1 MIKKVFSLLKPL
13 VVWSIVLIIVF
24 ELILHWTLN
33 DLPYKFLNHTTG
45 PIRRLSQYSKENVR
59 PNNYIAMLG
68 DSNVYGFGPWLY
80 DNSWSMDQPNFA
92 THHLLHENLGKD
104 IMAFGYPGY
113 GTLGACL
120 SMVSEREMFDSS
132 WFWSNVEYPSQILIV
147 CYEGND
153 LINNL
158 HEIEQRGLNINT
170 SLSKQSEK
178 GIEQII
184 IKESEKLSNSWTFVD
199 HSASWNLLGGI
210 TENYLNKYKPP
221 ETQSISHSDEI
232 LVNNDPIPNIEE
244 NIAII
249 NGKGV
254 PLGYCEGPA
263 LHLTYNEIDL
273 SMEIARQ
280 SLLYLRKKFHE
291 SEISLVYL
299 PSSLSIYKFSD
310 CAIRPATLKIK
321 GSTRNKLFEPSESLK
336 RNEWLRAKFMKLAN
350 SLGFGFID
358 TTPFLKE
365 KASLHLLHGPR
376 DPIHLNRV
384 GYEFFS
390 QAITKELKTNL

>member
-1 MIKKVFSLLKPL
+1 MIKKLFSLLKPL
-13 VVWSIVLIIVF
+13 AVWSIVLIIVF

-158 HEIEQRGLNINT
+158 HEIEQRGFDINT

-178 GIEQII
+178 GIKQII
-184 IKESEKLSNSWTFVD
+184 IQESEKLRNSWTFVD
-199 HSASWNLLGGI
+199 HSASWNLYRGI
-210 TENYLNKYKPP
+210 IGNYLNKYKPS
-221 ETQSISHSDEI
+221 ETQSSPHSDEI
-232 LVNNDPIPNIEE
+232 LVNDDPPLLIEE

-249 NGKGV
+249 NGKRV

-263 LHLTYNEIDL
+263 LHLTDNEINL

-280 SLLYLRKKFHE
+280 ALVYLRKKFHK

-310 CAIRPATLKIK
+310 CAIRPATLEIK
-321 GSTRNKLFEPSESLK
+321 DSTRNNLFEPSESLK
-336 RNEWLRAKFMKLAN
+336 RNEWLRAKFLNLAN
-350 SLGFGFID
+350 SLGFRFID

-365 KASLHLLHGPR
+365 KASFHLLHGPR

-390 QAITKELKTNL
+390 QAITNELKTNL

>member
-1 MIKKVFSLLKPL
+1 MRKKLFSLLKPL
-13 VVWSIVLIIVF
+13 VIWLLVLIIFF

-120 SMVSEREMFDSS
+120 SMVSEREMFDNSL
-132 WFWSNVEYPSQILIV
+132 FWSNVEYPSQILVV

-158 HEIEQRGLNINT
+158 HEIEQRGFDINT
-170 SLSKQSEK
+170 SLFKQSEK
-178 GIEQII
+178 RIKQII
-184 IKESEKLSNSWTFVD
+184 IQESEKLRNSWTLVD
-199 HSASWNLLGGI
+199 HSASWNLYRGI
-210 TENYLNKYKPP
+210 IGNYLNKYKPS
-221 ETQSISHSDEI
+221 ETQSSPHSDEI
-232 LVNNDPIPNIEE
+232 LVNDDPPLLIEE

-249 NGKGV
+249 NGKRV

-263 LHLTYNEIDL
+263 LHLTENEINL

-280 SLLYLRKKFHE
+280 ALVYLRKKFHK

-310 CAIRPATLKIK
+310 CSLRPATLKIK
-321 GSTRNKLFEPSESLK
+321 DSTRNNLVEPPEALK
-336 RNEWLRAKFMKLAN
+336 RNELLRAKFLHLAN
-350 SLGFGFID
+350 SLGFRFID

-365 KASLHLLHGPR
+365 KASFHLLHGPR

-390 QAITKELKTNL
+390 QAITKELEPNL

>member
-1 MIKKVFSLLKPL
+1 MRKKLFSLLKPL
-13 VVWSIVLIIVF
+13 VIWLLVLIIFF

-120 SMVSEREMFDSS
+120 SMVSEREMFDNSL
-132 WFWSNVEYPSQILIV
+132 FWSNVEYPSQILVV

-158 HEIEQRGLNINT
+158 HEIEQRGFDINT
-170 SLSKQSEK
+170 SLFKQSEK
-178 GIEQII
+178 RIKQII
-184 IKESEKLSNSWTFVD
+184 IQESEKLRNSWTLVD
-199 HSASWNLLGGI
+199 HSASWNLYRGI
-210 TENYLNKYKPP
+210 IGNYLNKYKPS
-221 ETQSISHSDEI
+221 ETQSSPHSDEI
-232 LVNNDPIPNIEE
+232 LVNDDPPLLIEE

-249 NGKGV
+249 NGKRV

-263 LHLTYNEIDL
+263 LHLTENEINL

-280 SLLYLRKKFHE
+280 ALVYLRKKFHK

-310 CAIRPATLKIK
+310 CAIRPATLEIK
-321 GSTRNKLFEPSESLK
+321 DSTRNNLFEPSEALK
-336 RNEWLRAKFMKLAN
+336 RNEWLRAKFLNLAN
-350 SLGFGFID
+350 SLGFRFID

-365 KASLHLLHGPR
+365 KASFHLLHGPR

-390 QAITKELKTNL
+390 QAITKELEPNL

>member
-1 MIKKVFSLLKPL
+1 
-13 VVWSIVLIIVF
+13 
-24 ELILHWTLN
+24 
-33 DLPYKFLNHTTG
+33 
-45 PIRRLSQYSKENVR
+45 
-59 PNNYIAMLG
+59 MLG

-120 SMVSEREMFDSS
+120 SMVSEREMFDKSL
-132 WFWSNVEYPSQILIV
+132 FWSNVEYPSQILVV

-158 HEIEQRGLNINT
+158 HEIEQRGFDITT
-170 SLSKQSEK
+170 SLSKQQSEK

-184 IKESEKLSNSWTFVD
+184 IKESEKLRNSWTLVD
-199 HSASWNLLGGI
+199 HSASWNLFGGI
-210 TENYLNKYKPP
+210 IGNYLNKYKPS
-221 ETQSISHSDEI
+221 ETQSSPHSDEI
-232 LVNNDPIPNIEE
+232 LVNDDLIPNIEE

-249 NGKGV
+249 NGKRV

-263 LHLTYNEIDL
+263 LHLTEDEINL
-273 SMEIARQ
+273 SIEIARQ
-280 SLLYLRKKFHE
+280 SLTYLRKKFPK
-291 SEISLVYL
+291 SEISIVYL

-321 GSTRNKLFEPSESLK
+321 DSTRNNLYEPSESLK
-336 RNEWLRAKFMKLAN
+336 RNEWLRARFLTLAN
-350 SLGFGFID
+350 ALEFGFID

-365 KASLHLLHGPR
+365 KANFHLLHGPR
-376 DPIHLNRV
+376 DPIHLNRL